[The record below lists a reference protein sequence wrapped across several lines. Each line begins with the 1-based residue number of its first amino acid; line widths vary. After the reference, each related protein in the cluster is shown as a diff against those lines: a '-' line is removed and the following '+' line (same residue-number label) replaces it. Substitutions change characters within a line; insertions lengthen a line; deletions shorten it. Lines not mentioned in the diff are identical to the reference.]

1 MRFTLTVRKTFSIG
15 LILSSSTFFLTI
27 LQNQKTEFL
36 TITLNLYKKLV
47 RYKSLL
53 INIKIHPREQM
64 SYS

>member
-15 LILSSSTFFLTI
+15 LILSLSTFFVKI

-53 INIKIHPREQM
+53 INIKIQQREQM